1 MILNSEVTAEMD
13 RRTKDRHDLRLPC
26 HVARPKTGSAA
37 VSISAAASGKGK
49 GATAGEQPRSATS
62 LAGFVSS
69 SYELTEVESL
79 TENMSRDGM
88 LMHWLDNVP
97 LPELGAALIVE
108 IDLPAGPQ
116 FGPRVMKCAATV
128 VRITGRPGTKRSVG
142 LRLDKVRFTK
152 AGKRRLP
159 DLATMP
165 VATDKVN

>member
-26 HVARPKTGSAA
+26 HVACPKTGSSLASA
-37 VSISAAASGKGK
+37 GAAASIKDNGTTTG
-49 GATAGEQPRSATS
+49 GQPRPATS

-69 SYELTEVESL
+69 GYALTEVESL

-97 LPELGAALIVE
+97 LPELGAALVVE
-108 IDLPAGPQ
+108 VDLPAGPQ

-128 VRITGRPGTKRSVG
+128 IRITGRPGTKRFVG

-152 AGKRRLP
+152 ANKRRLQ
-159 DLATMP
+159 DLAAMP
-165 VATDKVN
+165 VASDKVN